1 MIGVPK
7 SHRIKKRLS
16 VVVAKLECPT
26 RTRISS
32 FVDARGRS
40 IADAQDIGS
49 LLINRIDVAEVQGVP
64 GHGYF
69 LPRRAAILG
78 AQDGAAGTAGP
89 GDASANRTHATKS
102 RCHAAG
108 LQRPLRRRDSQ

>member
-1 MIGVPK
+1 MIGIPK

-16 VVVAKLECPT
+16 VVVAKLDCPT
-26 RTRISS
+26 RTGISS

-40 IADAQDIGS
+40 VADAQDIS
-49 LLINRIDVAEVQGVP
+49 SPLINRIDVAEVQGVP
-64 GHGYF
+64 GHSYF
-69 LPRRAAILG
+69 LPRRSTVLG

-89 GDASANRTHATKS
+89 GDAFANRTHATKS
-102 RCHAAG
+102 RRPAAG